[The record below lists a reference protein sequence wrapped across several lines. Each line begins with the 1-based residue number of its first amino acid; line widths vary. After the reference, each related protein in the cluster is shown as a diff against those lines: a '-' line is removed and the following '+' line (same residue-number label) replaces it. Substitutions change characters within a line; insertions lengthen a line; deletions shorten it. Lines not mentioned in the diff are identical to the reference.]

1 MFKLGMDSFFK
12 AAVCDLDKLLDD
24 FELSSEE
31 LECNPVFLKPT
42 VYPFSANSS
51 WLSSEASAV
60 STNLP
65 DLNSLHYGSPSCFPE
80 HIINHNYTTE
90 DGGAK
95 VQPLT
100 GVDLLSSV
108 NRRQAKSSAPPC
120 PDRALKPVCDLVN
133 DTSSAILIRA
143 NSHDAFSELD
153 MVERQMEQ
161 EEVSLLV
168 FDRPIVSG
176 KDLGGDGEATVSEC
190 TTDEQP
196 SDQTEEQSSHLASL
210 DIILPL
216 ATDQCND
223 VVNNGLQEQ
232 TTESVECVELT
243 SRCHTEDRSL
253 DQFEEQDPQSVE
265 CIKEAEP
272 CAYKKEDIDV
282 YSCEDSETQMEF
294 KQESSDCQ
302 PIGLSCL
309 PLAVS
314 MCGSLVNHNVEH
326 DFEHAVEHSD
336 GSVSENTEAD
346 ILSAVDNL
354 EQSSCNEEPAKSPI
368 IHYEE
373 DAKLSPLG
381 GTEDVLLPDLSEPSS
396 VDPPEFGFEYLPES
410 DQAEMLV
417 TDEELDAFLQAHN
430 EAEEVKSVSC
440 SRSDDYP
447 LPACLP
453 ESCLHLEDR
462 VDEEKTMI
470 CSETSSDT
478 LEGFASPESD
488 RTMLAS
494 MEENLQLGAL
504 SDPSSSA
511 CSGGTSLSISNTFQS
526 LHNISAE
533 HGGARPKT
541 LHCQISKSPPAEEE
555 EQIQNITTSSTLH
568 PGVAEIASTPP
579 TISSATE
586 EPSDLTECSSVYSSQ
601 DQQNYCVGYD
611 ELSEPP
617 PYPGVTTTVSG
628 QSADWKREGELELGN
643 KQPAWV
649 PDADAPNCMNCSQ
662 KFTFTRRRH
671 HCRACGKVFCG
682 VCCNR
687 KCKLKYLEKEARV
700 CVICFDSIRRA
711 EALER
716 MMSPT
721 GPSPNPN
728 IPSEYCSTIP
738 PLQQA
743 RAAGTLNSPPPTVM
757 VPVSVL
763 KHPTSDGCPREHKR
777 VWFADGILPNGEF
790 ADTTKLSVTSRRSG
804 ELTPD
809 QTPSVAGSDT
819 GSGDQST
826 PELAGA
832 AEMVRPLVAGPW
844 DIALLSAI
852 SSSVKM
858 VHSLLPDNVDE
869 LPPLLI
875 TTGENEVGDVLVEE
889 CPAPCQILHLLEEG
903 GPRPLMFVLNAN
915 LLVNVK
921 IVTYGSRQCWCFGST
936 GLQAL
941 GQKELVFLLECLPEE
956 KTLPQDLFTLY
967 LNIYQD
973 AQNGKFLDDLDNIM
987 FTSSFLGSKDHAGML
1002 FFSPS
1007 FQPLDGL
1014 SLPPQPFLFGLL
1026 IQKLEVP
1033 WAKVFPL
1040 RLLLRLGSEYGVYP
1054 TTLTSV
1060 RFRDSVY
1067 RETGH
1072 TIMNLL
1078 SDLRNYQYSLSVVE
1092 GLRIHMEMGRSYIN
1106 IPKSSFTEMLKVV
1119 NSSNEHVISI
1129 GATFSPEADSHLVCF
1144 QNDEGNYQTQANSMP
1159 GKTRTVTGASFVVF
1173 NGALKPSSGFIAK
1186 SSIVEDGLMVQIP
1199 PETMESLRLALREQ
1213 RDFDIP
1219 CGKSDEAE
1227 VRETVTVRWINW
1239 SAPINKGK
1247 TSAVDG
1253 RPFDGA
1259 HSLRVQQD
1267 TEFVSEGR
1275 SIRCTEVF
1283 CQLKSSDTSHVSVL
1297 ASCSAFQKDIAL
1309 ATCSALTPHL
1319 SVLMT
1324 SGINSVSLR
1333 VSTQSDMVEYQ
1344 AGSRGRLLP
1353 QRYMN
1358 ELDSALIPVIHGGS
1372 ASVPQTA
1379 VDMEFVFYIT
1389 YTI

>member
-24 FELSSEE
+24 FEQSSDEQA
-31 LECNPVFLKPT
+31 CNPLFLKPT
-42 VYPFSANSS
+42 VYSFSATSS
-51 WLSSEASAV
+51 WPASETSAV

-65 DLNSLHYGSPSCFPE
+65 DLNSLHYGSPSHFPE
-80 HIINHNYTTE
+80 QYINHNHTTE
-90 DGGAK
+90 EGESK
-95 VQPLT
+95 LQPLT

-108 NRRQAKSSAPPC
+108 NRGQAKSSAPPC

-133 DTSSAILIRA
+133 DTSSAILIRG

-153 MVERQMEQ
+153 MMERQMEQ
-161 EEVSLLV
+161 EEALLVV
-168 FDRPIVSG
+168 FDRPPVSG
-176 KDLGGDGEATVSEC
+176 EDHGEDGIAAKCDYTM
-190 TTDEQP
+190 DEQL

-216 ATDQCND
+216 ATDQSSD
-223 VVNNGLQEQ
+223 VVKNSLQEQ
-232 TTESVECVELT
+232 TTESVECVELA
-243 SRCHTEDRSL
+243 SCIHTEETPL
-253 DQFEEQDPQSVE
+253 DQYEEEDTQSIE
-265 CIKEAEP
+265 CIKETEP
-272 CAYKKEDIDV
+272 CAYKKEETDV
-282 YSCEDSETQMEF
+282 YSCEESETQMES

-302 PIGLSCL
+302 PTGLSCL

-314 MCGSLVNHNVEH
+314 MCGALVNHNTKH
-326 DFEHAVEHSD
+326 DFEHAVEHS
-336 GSVSENTEAD
+336 GGNLPESTEAD
-346 ILSAVDNL
+346 SLSAVDNL
-354 EQSSCNEEPAKSPI
+354 EHSSCCGEPAESPI
-368 IHYEE
+368 THSEE
-373 DAKLSPLG
+373 DAKQSALG
-381 GTEDVLLPDLSEPSS
+381 VASDILLPDDSEPSQ

-417 TDEELDAFLQAHN
+417 TDEELDAFLQAHS
-430 EAEEVKSVSC
+430 ETEEVKSVSC
-440 SRSDDYP
+440 SRSEDYP
-447 LPACLP
+447 VPACFP
-453 ESCLHLEDR
+453 DSCLDLKDR
-462 VDEEKTMI
+462 IVEEELVVY
-470 CSETSSDT
+470 SETNSDT
-478 LEGFASPESD
+478 IEGLTSPESD
-488 RTMLAS
+488 RTVFTS
-494 MEENLQLGAL
+494 VEENVKLGGL
-504 SDPSSSA
+504 SDSSS
-511 CSGGTSLSISNTFQS
+511 CLHSGGISLSTSNTFQS
-526 LHNISAE
+526 LHNISTE
-533 HGGARPKT
+533 RGGARPKT
-541 LHCQISKSPPAEEE
+541 LHCQNSRSPPAEEE
-555 EQIQNITTSSTLH
+555 EKIPNITTTSLSH
-568 PGVAEIASTPP
+568 PRVAD
-579 TISSATE
+579 ISSVSPEIFSATD
-586 EPSDLTECSSVYSSQ
+586 EPSGLNECNSALSQ
-601 DQQNYCVGYD
+601 DQDNYCEEYD

-617 PYPGVTTTVSG
+617 PYPGEATNVSA

-649 PDADAPNCMNCSQ
+649 PDAEAPNCMNCSQ

-763 KHPTSDGCPREHKR
+763 KHPTSDSCPREHKR

-804 ELTPD
+804 EFTPD
-809 QTPSVAGSDT
+809 QTPSPAGSDSG
-819 GSGDQST
+819 GSGDQSA
-826 PELAGA
+826 PEPTGS
-832 AEMVRPLVAGPW
+832 AEMVRPLLAGPW

-869 LPPLLI
+869 LPPLLL
-875 TTGENEVGDVLVEE
+875 TTGENGVEDGLVEE

-973 AQNGKFLDDLDNIM
+973 AQNGKFLDDLDNIT

-1007 FQPLDGL
+1007 CQPLDGL

-1092 GLRIHMEMGRSYIN
+1092 GLRIHMEMGRSYID

-1144 QNDEGNYQTQANSMP
+1144 QNEEGNYQTQANSMP

-1199 PETMESLRLALREQ
+1199 PDTMEALRLALREQ

-1227 VRETVTVRWINW
+1227 VRETVTVRWTNW

-1247 TSAVDG
+1247 TSAIDG
-1253 RPFDGA
+1253 RPLDGVY
-1259 HSLRVQQD
+1259 SLRVQPD

-1283 CQLKSSDTSHVSVL
+1283 CKLKPPDTSHVPVL
-1297 ASCSAFQKDIAL
+1297 ASCSAFQKEIAL

-1333 VSTQSDMVEYQ
+1333 VSTQADMVEYQ

-1372 ASVPQTA
+1372 ASVPQSA
-1379 VDMEFVFYIT
+1379 MDMEFVFYIMH
-1389 YTI
+1389 TI

>member
-31 LECNPVFLKPT
+31 PT
-42 VYPFSANSS
+42 VHCSSSTSS
-51 WLSSEASAV
+51 WPSSETSAV

-65 DLNSLHYGSPSCFPE
+65 NLNLLHYGSPSHFPE
-80 HIINHNYTTE
+80 QVINLNCTTE
-90 DGGAK
+90 ESEAK

-100 GVDLLSSV
+100 AVDLLSSV
-108 NRRQAKSSAPPC
+108 NRRQTKPNAPPC

-133 DTSSAILIRA
+133 DTSSAILNRA
-143 NSHDAFSELD
+143 NNHDAFGELD
-153 MVERQMEQ
+153 VVEKQMEQ
-161 EEVSLLV
+161 EETLLVV
-168 FDRPIVSG
+168 FDRPLVSG
-176 KDLGGDGEATVSEC
+176 KHLEGNDEANLCEC
-190 TTDEQP
+190 NVDKTL
-196 SDQTEEQSSHLASL
+196 SDQTNEQISHLATL

-216 ATDQCND
+216 SADQSSDAVQNS
-223 VVNNGLQEQ
+223 VKEQ
-232 TTESVECVELT
+232 TESIQCDELA
-243 SRCHTEDRSL
+243 SRCYTQDSSVNQ
-253 DQFEEQDPQSVE
+253 DDKNDGQFVE
-265 CIKEAEP
+265 CIEEIEQNIFNKEEKNVFSDEA
-272 CAYKKEDIDV
+272 
-282 YSCEDSETQMEF
+282 SETQMYSQ
-294 KQESSDCQ
+294 QESSDDQ
-302 PIGLSCL
+302 TTGLSCL

-314 MCGSLVNHNVEH
+314 MCGALVNNTGH
-326 DFEHAVEHSD
+326 DSEQAEDHSD
-336 GSVSENTEAD
+336 GASECTEAD
-346 ILSAVDNL
+346 RPSAGDSLVHKSCYTEL
-354 EQSSCNEEPAKSPI
+354 AESTPTQSEFARLSPI
-368 IHYEE
+368 GC
-373 DAKLSPLG
+373 DS
-381 GTEDVLLPDLSEPSS
+381 DDLLPENSKLGLGDA
-396 VDPPEFGFEYLPES
+396 PEFGFEYLPES

-417 TDEELDAFLQAHN
+417 TDEELDAFLQAHIESN
-430 EAEEVKSVSC
+430 EVRRVSC
-440 SRSDDYP
+440 SKSVES
-447 LPACLP
+447 PAQIP
-453 ESCLHLEDR
+453 ESGLDK
-462 VDEEKTMI
+462 EKPMKENS
-470 CSETSSDT
+470 SETFEGISSSVGEQT
-478 LEGFASPESD
+478 
-488 RTMLAS
+488 
-494 MEENLQLGAL
+494 NLPPVERNLKLGAV
-504 SDPSSSA
+504 SDPSSTSA
-511 CSGGTSLSISNTFQS
+511 SEETSLSTSDSFQS
-526 LHNISAE
+526 PHNISIE

-541 LHCQISKSPPAEEE
+541 LHCQNSRSSPPPAEEAE
-555 EQIQNITTSSTLH
+555 GVETTTTTSATH
-568 PGVAEIASTPP
+568 PSVVEVTTASP
-579 TISSATE
+579 TSSSETE
-586 EPSDLTECSSVYSSQ
+586 ETNECISVNSHQ
-601 DQQNYCVGYD
+601 DQDNYCLGYD
-611 ELSEPP
+611 ELSEPL
-617 PYPGVTTTVSG
+617 PYPDEVPTSG
-628 QSADWKREGELELGN
+628 AQSAEWKEEVDLELGN

-649 PDADAPNCMNCSQ
+649 PDAEAPNCMNCSQ

-671 HCRACGKVFCG
+671 HCRACGKVFCA

-700 CVICFDSIRRA
+700 CVVCFDSIRRA

-728 IPSEYCSTIP
+728 VPSEYCSTIP

-763 KHPTSDGCPREHKR
+763 KHPTTDSCPREHKR

-790 ADTTKLSVTSRRSG
+790 ADTTKLSVTTRRSG
-804 ELTPD
+804 EMTPD
-809 QTPSVAGSDT
+809 HTPSPTGSD
-819 GSGDQST
+819 SGNGEQLTLD
-826 PELAGA
+826 A
-832 AEMVRPLVAGPW
+832 ARSEEMAKPLLAGPW
-844 DIALLSAI
+844 DVALLSAI
-852 SSSVKM
+852 SSSVKK
-858 VHSLLPDNVDE
+858 VHSLLPENVEE

-921 IVTYGSRQCWCFGST
+921 IVSYDGRQCWCFGST

-956 KTLPQDLFTLY
+956 KTLPQDIFTLY

-973 AQNGKFLDDLDNIM
+973 AKNGKFLEELDNIT

-1007 FQPLDGL
+1007 SQPLDGL

-1040 RLLLRLGSEYGVYP
+1040 RLLLRLGSEYDVYP

-1060 RFRDSVY
+1060 RFRESVY

-1078 SDLRNYQYSLSVVE
+1078 SDLRNYQYSLTVVE
-1092 GLRIHMEMGRSYIN
+1092 GLQILMEMGRSYIN
-1106 IPKSSFTEMLKVV
+1106 IPKSSFSEMLKVV
-1119 NSSNEHVISI
+1119 NSSNEHVISV

-1144 QNDEGNYQTQANSMP
+1144 QNEDGNHQTQANSVP
-1159 GKTRTVTGASFVVF
+1159 GKTRAVTGASFVVF

-1199 PETMESLRLALREQ
+1199 PETMESLRLALKEQ

-1227 VRETVTVRWINW
+1227 VRETVTVRWIDW
-1239 SAPINKGK
+1239 SSPVNKGK
-1247 TSAVDG
+1247 SSAVDG
-1253 RPFDGA
+1253 RRLDGV

-1267 TEFVSEGR
+1267 TDFTSDGF

-1283 CQLKSSDTSHVSVL
+1283 CEPKAPDTSHAAVM
-1297 ASCSAFQKDIAL
+1297 ASCGGFQKDVAL

-1319 SVLMT
+1319 SVLV
-1324 SGINSVSLR
+1324 SRGINAVSLR
-1333 VSTQSDMVEYQ
+1333 VSTQADMVEYQ
-1344 AGSRGRLLP
+1344 AGSGGQLLP

-1358 ELDSALIPVIHGGS
+1358 DLDSALIPVIHGGS
-1372 ASVPQTA
+1372 ASVPQT
-1379 VDMEFVFYIT
+1379 DTDLEFVFYIT
-1389 YTI
+1389 NTLQ

>member
-1 MFKLGMDSFFK
+1 MDSFFK

-31 LECNPVFLKPT
+31 LECNPAFLKPT
-42 VYPFSANSS
+42 VYFSSSTSS
-51 WLSSEASAV
+51 WPSTETSAV

-65 DLNSLHYGSPSCFPE
+65 DLNSLHYDSPSLF
-80 HIINHNYTTE
+80 INHNNTAE
-90 DGGAK
+90 EGEVK
-95 VQPLT
+95 VGPLT
-100 GVDLLSSV
+100 CVDLLSSV
-108 NRRQAKSSAPPC
+108 NRKQAKSSVPPC

-153 MVERQMEQ
+153 MVEKQMAQ
-161 EEVSLLV
+161 EESLLV
-168 FDRPIVSG
+168 VFDSPLVPG
-176 KDLGGDGEATVSEC
+176 KNLGIGSEANVNEC
-190 TTDEQP
+190 TVGEQI
-196 SDQTEEQSSHLASL
+196 SDQTKEQSSNLSSL

-216 ATDQCND
+216 STDQSSDMHKNAC
-223 VVNNGLQEQ
+223 QEQ
-232 TTESVECVELT
+232 TTGPVECVDLKSNYLT
-243 SRCHTEDRSL
+243 EPSSL
-253 DQFEEQDPQSVE
+253 DQY
-265 CIKEAEP
+265 KE
-272 CAYKKEDIDV
+272 EDIQSMKCEKETEQSNYKNDATE
-282 YSCEDSETQMEF
+282 YSCEQSETMES
-294 KQESSDCQ
+294 KHESSECQ
-302 PIGLSCL
+302 TLGLSCL

-314 MCGSLVNHNVEH
+314 MCGALVNQNAGNA
-326 DFEHAVEHSD
+326 FEQDVGHCD
-336 GSVSENTEAD
+336 GEVSESSEMD
-346 ILSAVDNL
+346 GLSAADKL
-354 EQSSCNEEPAKSPI
+354 EQSSCNANPAESQITP
-368 IHYEE
+368 YENME
-373 DAKLSPLG
+373 RSTLDDAS
-381 GTEDVLLPDLSEPSS
+381 DVLLLDPSEPVL

-417 TDEELDAFLQAHN
+417 TDEELDAFLLAHN
-430 EAEEVKSVSC
+430 ETNEVKSVSC
-440 SRSDDYP
+440 SRTEDYP
-447 LPACLP
+447 FT
-453 ESCLHLEDR
+453 ESSLDREDKV
-462 VDEEKTMI
+462 VDQATMI
-470 CSETSSDT
+470 CSGTGNDS
-478 LEGFASPESD
+478 LEAFESPESD
-488 RTMLAS
+488 RNVLPCV
-494 MEENLQLGAL
+494 EENLKQGAH
-504 SDPSSSA
+504 SEPSPDL
-511 CSGGTSLSISNTFQS
+511 CSMEINQSPVNTFRS
-526 LHNISAE
+526 LHNITE

-541 LHCQISKSPPAEEE
+541 LLSQSSKSSSPEEE
-555 EQIQNITTSSTLH
+555 EQSQIITSPSH
-568 PGVAEIASTPP
+568 PGVTEITSASP
-579 TISSATE
+579 TVSSATE
-586 EPSDLTECSSVYSSQ
+586 ETHDLSECSYGSQ
-601 DQQNYCVGYD
+601 DQDRSYVGYD

-617 PYPGVTTTVSG
+617 PYPGDAPTAQTL
-628 QSADWKREGELELGN
+628 DLKREGETDLGN

-649 PDADAPNCMNCSQ
+649 PDAEAPNCMNCSQ

-687 KCKLKYLEKEARV
+687 KYKLKYLEKEARV
-700 CVICFDSIRRA
+700 CVICFDSMRRA

-763 KHPTSDGCPREHKR
+763 KHPTSDSCPREHKR

-790 ADTTKLSVTSRRSG
+790 ADTAKLSVTSRRSDDFSS
-804 ELTPD
+804 E
-809 QTPSVAGSDT
+809 QTPSPAGSDS
-819 GSGDQST
+819 GESGDQSAA
-826 PELAGA
+826 ESAGA
-832 AEMVRPLVAGPW
+832 AEIAPPLVTGPW
-844 DIALLSAI
+844 DIALLSTI

-858 VHSLLPDNVDE
+858 VHSLLPDKVDE

-875 TTGENEVGDVLVEE
+875 TTGENEVGDVIVEE
-889 CPAPCQILHLLEEG
+889 CPAPCQILHLLDEG

-921 IVTYGSRQCWCFGST
+921 IIMHGNRKCWCFGST

-941 GQKELVFLLECLPEE
+941 GQKELVFLLECIPEE

-973 AQNGKFLDDLDNIM
+973 AQNGKFLDDLDNIT
-987 FTSSFLGSKDHAGML
+987 FTSSFLRSKDHAGML
-1002 FFSPS
+1002 FFSPTCQS
-1007 FQPLDGL
+1007 LDGL
-1014 SLPPQPFLFGLL
+1014 SLPPQPFLFGVL

-1040 RLLLRLGSEYGVYP
+1040 RLLLRLGSEYAEYP

-1092 GLRIHMEMGRSYIN
+1092 GLRIHMEMGRSYID
-1106 IPKSSFTEMLKVV
+1106 IPKTSFSEMLKVV

-1144 QNDEGNYQTQANSMP
+1144 QNEDGNYQTQANSMP

-1219 CGKSDEAE
+1219 CGKSEETD
-1227 VRETVTVRWINW
+1227 VRETVSVRWIDW
-1239 SAPINKGK
+1239 TPPVNKGR

-1253 RPFDGA
+1253 KPLDGV
-1259 HSLRVQQD
+1259 HSVRFQPD
-1267 TEFVSEGR
+1267 ADFVSDGR

-1283 CQLKSSDTSHVSVL
+1283 CHVKSPEPNHASVL
-1297 ASCSAFQKDIAL
+1297 TSCTAFQRDIAL

-1319 SVLMT
+1319 AVLMT
-1324 SGINSVSLR
+1324 SGINAMSLR
-1333 VSTQSDMVEYQ
+1333 VSTQTDMVEYQ

-1379 VDMEFVFYIT
+1379 MDMEFVFYIT